1 MAHSLLVGKHQ
12 IGFRD
17 RKACCWRNS
26 GESHILS
33 GRKMKCMKST
43 QCSIHTWRTG
53 THVTMSDLFEMQAMH
68 DELAAISAERTKKN
82 AARERGA
89 LRWTFS
95 RVRSDNGFFV
105 LLLSDTGIDDTK
117 LYTDTSINSLSSW
130 LKNLWPVLKASH
142 TTWVVFLSLPAN
154 YLLLGSDIWGPQDAA
169 DMLFALVKS
178 SVFKYVM
185 SLA

>member
-1 MAHSLLVGKHQ
+1 
-12 IGFRD
+12 
-17 RKACCWRNS
+17 
-26 GESHILS
+26 
-33 GRKMKCMKST
+33 MKCMKST

-142 TTWVVFLSLPAN
+142 TT
-154 YLLLGSDIWGPQDAA
+154 
-169 DMLFALVKS
+169 
-178 SVFKYVM
+178 
-185 SLA
+185 